1 MTAASAFPSVTPLRD
16 DEPSARERTANVE
29 AEQRLLGAVL
39 IDNRVFH
46 RVARLLRPGDFSYAV
61 HERIWAAI
69 DRIIHDGGQ
78 ANPVTLK
85 TLFDQD
91 QDLANLGGAK
101 YLATLATSAVT
112 VTGAEDYAR
121 LVREMAARRELI
133 GAAETAMAEAYSG
146 SSGSAAEIVVRLQR
160 RIVGLE
166 CGAGRLNPLTAAEFL
181 ALDLPQRETIVD
193 PWLPR
198 QGLAMIHSMRG
209 VGKTHLALSL
219 GYAVACGAGLLG
231 WEAPV
236 PRRVI
241 YLDGEMPAAA
251 MQRRLAE
258 IVAGFNPEPPA
269 PDYFRLLCADET
281 PNGLPDLA
289 TVEGQREIDAVIGE
303 AELIVV
309 DNLSCLARS
318 GKENE
323 GESWLPVQG
332 WALAQ
337 RRAGRSVLFAHHSG
351 KGGLQRGTSRREDV
365 LDTVLGLRR
374 PANYTADQG
383 ARFEVVFEKA
393 RGLHGDDAQPFEAR
407 YEERDGTAI
416 WTRTEIA
423 DAELLRVV
431 DALRDGMSIR
441 ETAQELGIHRSK
453 VERLKKRADAKG
465 MLSGR
470 EAADD

>member
-1 MTAASAFPSVTPLRD
+1 MTATSVSLSATPLRD
-16 DEPSARERTANVE
+16 EEPDRRAPPANVE
-29 AEQRLLGAVL
+29 AEQALLGAVL
-39 IDNRVFH
+39 IDNRAFH
-46 RVARLLRPGDFSYAV
+46 RVAGLLRPGDFSYAV

-69 DRIIHDGGQ
+69 GEIIHDGDQ

-91 QDLANLGGAK
+91 QDLAALGGAK
-101 YLATLATSAVT
+101 YLVTLATSAVT

-133 GAAETAMAEAYSG
+133 LAIETAIGEAYSG
-146 SSGSAAEIVVRLQR
+146 NESAGEIVARLQR
-160 RIVGLE
+160 QIGGIE
-166 CGAGRLNPLTAAEFL
+166 CATSRLKPRTAAELL
-181 ALDLPQRETIVD
+181 ALVLPPREMILD

-198 QGLAMIHSMRG
+198 QGLAMIHSVRG
-209 VGKTHLALSL
+209 IGKTHLALSL
-219 GYAVACGAGLLG
+219 GYAVACGAGLLS
-231 WEAPV
+231 WKAPD

-251 MQRRLAE
+251 MQRRLAAV
-258 IVAGFNPEPPA
+258 VAGFNPEPPA
-269 PDYFRLLCADET
+269 PDYFQLLCTDDT

-289 TVEGQREIDAVIGE
+289 TVEGQRATDAVIGE

-332 WALAQ
+332 WALAH

-365 LDTVLGLRR
+365 LDTVLGLRH
-374 PANYTADQG
+374 PSDYTPDQG

-393 RGLHGDDAQPFEAR
+393 RGLYGDDAQGFEAR
-407 YEERDGTAI
+407 YEERDGAAV

-423 DAELLRVV
+423 DAVLLRVV
-431 DALRDGMSIR
+431 DALRDGLSIR
-441 ETAQELGIHRSK
+441 ETAEKLGISRSK

>member
-1 MTAASAFPSVTPLRD
+1 
-16 DEPSARERTANVE
+16 
-29 AEQRLLGAVL
+29 
-39 IDNRVFH
+39 
-46 RVARLLRPGDFSYAV
+46 
-61 HERIWAAI
+61 
-69 DRIIHDGGQ
+69 
-78 ANPVTLK
+78 
-85 TLFDQD
+85 
-91 QDLANLGGAK
+91 
-101 YLATLATSAVT
+101 VT

-121 LVREMAARRELI
+121 MVREMADRRELI
-133 GAAETAMAEAYSG
+133 RAIGTAIGEAYSG
-146 SSGSAAEIVVRLQR
+146 NESAGDIVARLQR
-160 RIVGLE
+160 QIGGIG
-166 CGAGRLNPLTAAEFL
+166 CAASRLNPRTAAEFL
-181 ALDLPQRETIVD
+181 ALDLPSREMILD

-198 QGLAMIHSMRG
+198 QGLVMIHSMRG
-209 VGKTHLALSL
+209 IGKTHLALSL

-231 WEAPV
+231 WEAPA

-241 YLDGEMPAAA
+241 YLDGEMPAVA
-251 MQRRLAE
+251 MQRRLAAV
-258 IVAGFNPEPPA
+258 VAGFDPEPSA

-289 TVEGQREIDAVIGE
+289 TAEGQREIDAVIGK

-309 DNLSCLARS
+309 DNLSCLVRS

-332 WALAQ
+332 WALAH

-374 PANYTADQG
+374 PSDYTPDQG

-393 RGLHGDDAQPFEAR
+393 RGLYGDAAQSFEAR
-407 YEERDGTAI
+407 YEERDDAAV

-423 DAELLRVV
+423 DAELLSVV
-431 DALRDGMSIR
+431 EALRDGMSIR

-453 VERLKKRADAKG
+453 VERLKKRAVEKG
-465 MLSGR
+465 MLGDR